1 MLLREVFW
9 GQGVNNTKKLVAIET
24 DLQQLEIQH
33 IYVTEEQAFDSSA
46 DFHAYKDQL
55 FDVWREG
62 GELSFPPAV
71 ERSQWDIST
80 QLSYPEKLPMPE
92 QASKKE
98 SLAKKMQRNLLHA
111 YSEAYKA
118 DVKVGLMG
126 FRDKI
131 MGLTTYKQEER
142 EFSETFDKLI
152 RAGMDAFEENEA
164 KGEWNS
170 ECLSK
175 ADAKEL
181 RDILG
186 EIREKLN
193 SLRTHLWEQNFH
205 EISEKI
211 REFKEK
217 LGEEG
222 ANWKNLREEAF
233 DLKNELID
241 LELGREQKDGLMTH
255 LKGLIQQIADHQQAE
270 RAALESNSS
279 LNFGRL
285 NAALE
290 EVAGQ
295 IPQAT
300 FFQPLRES
308 LKKVQTEI
316 FGGGFTKEHRS
327 ELMDKLDLLFKEIA
341 AKQDKDKAE
350 LDKYSTQNFEQI
362 SERLVVGKKLA
373 QFNDDFQ
380 ETREMLKLIQ
390 QDITEAK
397 LSRDHRESLRKE
409 LDEAFKTLNQRADR
423 FYQDRKI
430 AYEKRQKENERLRIR
445 KRQEWEFRIK
455 EKIQRADKNIRQL
468 EKQIQSD
475 QNFVERLQ
483 EKWEDTGD
491 EKLKGQI
498 ARVQTQIEERQ
509 AQILVHQR
517 EVVELEEKLKQ
528 AD

>member
-24 DLQQLEIQH
+24 DLQQPEIQH
-33 IYVTEEQAFDSSA
+33 IYVADEQTFNSPA
-46 DFHAYKDQL
+46 DFQTYKDQL

-62 GELSFPPAV
+62 GEHSFPPSV
-71 ERSQWDIST
+71 ERTKWDICA
-80 QLSYPEKLPMPE
+80 QFAYPESLPMPE
-92 QASKKE
+92 HEGKKE
-98 SLAKKMQRNLLHA
+98 SLTKKMQRNLLHA

-131 MGLTTYKQEER
+131 MGLTEYKPEER

-193 SLRTHLWEQNFH
+193 SLRTSLWESNFH
-205 EISEKI
+205 DISEKV

-217 LGEEG
+217 F
-222 ANWKNLREEAF
+222 ADTPNWKNLREEAF
-233 DLKNELID
+233 ELKNEIID
-241 LELGREQKDGLMTH
+241 LELSREQKDGLMTH
-255 LKGLIQQIADHQQAE
+255 VKDLIQQIADRQQAE

-285 NAALE
+285 NGILE

-295 IPQAT
+295 IPAAS

-327 ELMDKLDLLFKEIA
+327 ELLDKLDVLFKEIA

-350 LDKYSTQNFEQI
+350 LDKFSTQNFEQI
-362 SERLVVGKKLA
+362 GERLLVGKKLA

-390 QDITEAK
+390 QDIAEAK
-397 LSRDHRESLRKE
+397 LTREHRETLRKE
-409 LDEAFKTLNQRADR
+409 LDEAFKTLNHRADR
-423 FYQDRKI
+423 FYQDRKL
-430 AYEKRQKENERLRIR
+430 AYEKRQKENEQLRIR
-445 KRQEWEFRIK
+445 KRQEWEFRMK